1 VSTKGKSKT
10 IALLVMLLTVLL
22 KLAWELRSKGK
33 RKRSM
38 CSDDL
43 FVDEI
48 VDTLVVQAG
57 HVGAGVHH
65 G

>member
-1 VSTKGKSKT
+1 
-10 IALLVMLLTVLL
+10 
-22 KLAWELRSKGK
+22 
-33 RKRSM
+33 M

-43 FVDEI
+43 FVNEI